1 MKENKKKNPQTLRR
15 LLAYLGVYKGK
26 LALAIFFTLLSVYA
40 QVQSPKYMGKI
51 TTRLF
56 QDVKEGLAL
65 DFDFILKTCLFLVV
79 LYCLQGLF
87 DFICGWIL
95 VDVSQDLIFK
105 LRKEISEKV
114 RHLPISFYD
123 SHSTG
128 DLLSRMTNDVE
139 TLGKNLQQSI
149 SRALSGGLLIIGIL
163 YMMIKTS
170 PTLTVVF
177 IVTLP
182 LSYGSTKFIAK
193 RSQEFFRQKSQGLG
207 TMVGFIEE
215 SFSATDLIKAYGYE
229 EESEKE
235 FIAHNDQLYKVS
247 YKASFMTGI
256 MLPVMTF
263 ISNLGYVAICI
274 VGGLEVLKARLLIGD
289 IQAIIQY
296 VRKIGRPIEE
306 IAEMA
311 NIFQASLAAGERIF
325 DFLDV
330 PEEVECQ
337 EESLD
342 RPIERVDFKDV
353 FFSYDKETPVIQN
366 FSLHVERGQS
376 IAIVGPTGAGKT
388 TLVNLL
394 MRFYDV
400 DQGSISLNGVD
411 IRRVHRDQ
419 LRDFFGMVLQD
430 TWLFKGTI
438 RENIAYGKPQ
448 ATEEEIIQAAKQ
460 AYCHNFIQTLPQ
472 GYDTELNEEASN
484 ISQGQQQL
492 LTIARALLSD
502 PEILILDE
510 ATSSVDTRTERL
522 IQKAMNR
529 LLEGRTNFVIAHRLS
544 TIVGADTILVLQDGD
559 IVEKGDHQSLLA
571 QNGIYKGLYTSQFA
585 QEEKS

>member
-1 MKENKKKNPQTLRR
+1 MKNKKKAGTVKR
-15 LLAYLGVYKGK
+15 LLSYIGAYRGK
-26 LALAIFFTLLSVYA
+26 LSLAIFFTLLSIYA
-40 QVQSPKYMGKI
+40 QIQSPKYMGKI
-51 TTRLF
+51 TSQLF
-56 QDVKEGLAL
+56 KDSKEGLPV
-65 DFDFILKTCLFLVV
+65 DFDFILKICLLLVV

-87 DFICGWIL
+87 DFICGRIL
-95 VDVSQDLIFK
+95 VDVSQDLIYR

-123 SHSTG
+123 QHSTG

-149 SRALSGGLLIIGIL
+149 SRALSGGLLILGIL

-170 PTLTVVF
+170 PVLTLVF

-182 LSYGSTKFIAK
+182 LSYFSTKTIA
-193 RSQEFFRQKSQGLG
+193 QKSQVFFREKSKGLG
-207 TMVGFIEE
+207 KMVGFIEE
-215 SFSATDLIKAYGYE
+215 SFSATDLIKAYNYE

-235 FIAHNDQLYKVS
+235 FLTYNDHLFQVS

-256 MLPVMTF
+256 LLPVMTF

-274 VGGLEVLKARLLIGD
+274 VGGLEVLKQRLFIGD

-306 IAEMA
+306 LAEMA
-311 NIFQASLAAGERIF
+311 NIFQASIAAGDRIF
-325 DFLDV
+325 AFLDV
-330 PEEVECQ
+330 EEEVER
-337 EESLD
+337 EEKEIH
-342 RPIERVDFKDV
+342 RPIESVEFKKV
-353 FFSYDKETPVIQN
+353 SFSYDKKTPIIKD
-366 FSLHVERGQS
+366 FSLQVNKGES

-400 DQGSISLNGVD
+400 DQGGIYLNGVD
-411 IRRVHRDQ
+411 
-419 LRDFFGMVLQD
+419 LRQMSREKLRSFFGMVLQE

-438 RENIAYGKPQ
+438 RDNIAYGKPDASQ
-448 ATEEEIIQAAKQ
+448 EEIIQAAKD
-460 AYCHNFIQTLPQ
+460 AYCHQFIETLPQ

-522 IQKAMNR
+522 IQKAMNN

-544 TIVGADTILVLQDGD
+544 TIVGADTILVLKDGD
-559 IVEKGDHQSLLA
+559 IVEKGSHDSLLV
-571 QNGIYKGLYTSQFA
+571 QDGFYKELYESQFS
-585 QEEKS
+585 EE

>member
-1 MKENKKKNPQTLRR
+1 MKNKKKAGTVKR
-15 LLAYLGVYKGK
+15 LLFYIGAYRGK
-26 LALAIFFTLLSVYA
+26 LSLAIFFTLLSIYA
-40 QVQSPKYMGKI
+40 QIQSPKYMGKI
-51 TTRLF
+51 TSQLF
-56 QDVKEGLAL
+56 KDSKEGLPV
-65 DFDFILKTCLFLVV
+65 DFDFILKICLLLVV

-87 DFICGWIL
+87 DFICGRIL
-95 VDVSQDLIFK
+95 VDVSQDLIYR

-123 SHSTG
+123 QHSTG

-149 SRALSGGLLIIGIL
+149 SRALSGGLLILGIL

-170 PTLTVVF
+170 PVLTLVF

-182 LSYGSTKFIAK
+182 LSYFSTKTIA
-193 RSQEFFRQKSQGLG
+193 QKSQVFFREKSKGLG
-207 TMVGFIEE
+207 KMVGFIEE
-215 SFSATDLIKAYGYE
+215 SFSATDLIKAYNYE

-235 FIAHNDQLYKVS
+235 FLTYNDHLFQVS

-256 MLPVMTF
+256 LLPVMTF

-274 VGGLEVLKARLLIGD
+274 VGGLEVLKQRLFIGD

-306 IAEMA
+306 LAEMA
-311 NIFQASLAAGERIF
+311 NIFQASIAAGDRIF
-325 DFLDV
+325 AFLDV
-330 PEEVECQ
+330 EEEVER
-337 EESLD
+337 EEKEIH
-342 RPIERVDFKDV
+342 RPIESVEFKKV
-353 FFSYDKETPVIQN
+353 SFSYDKKTPIIKD
-366 FSLHVERGQS
+366 FSLQVNKGES

-388 TLVNLL
+388 TFVNLL

-400 DQGSISLNGVD
+400 DQGGIYLNGVD
-411 IRRVHRDQ
+411 
-419 LRDFFGMVLQD
+419 LRQMSREKLRSFFGMVLQE

-438 RENIAYGKPQ
+438 RDNIAYGKPDASQ
-448 ATEEEIIQAAKQ
+448 EEIIQTAKD
-460 AYCHNFIQTLPQ
+460 AYCHQFIETLPQ

-522 IQKAMNR
+522 IQKAMNN

-544 TIVGADTILVLQDGD
+544 TIVGADTILVLKDGD
-559 IVEKGDHQSLLA
+559 IVEKGSHDSLLA
-571 QNGIYKGLYTSQFA
+571 QNGFYKELYESQFS
-585 QEEKS
+585 EE

>member
-1 MKENKKKNPQTLRR
+1 MKNKKKAGTVKR
-15 LLAYLGVYKGK
+15 LLSYIGAYRGK
-26 LALAIFFTLLSVYA
+26 LSLAILFTLLSIYA
-40 QVQSPKYMGKI
+40 QIQSPKYMGKI
-51 TTRLF
+51 TSQLF
-56 QDVKEGLAL
+56 KDSKEGLPV
-65 DFDFILKTCLFLVV
+65 DFDFILKICLLLVA

-87 DFICGWIL
+87 DFICGRIL
-95 VDVSQDLIFK
+95 VDVSQDLIYR

-123 SHSTG
+123 QHSTG

-149 SRALSGGLLIIGIL
+149 SRALSGGLLILGIL

-170 PTLTVVF
+170 PVLTLVF

-182 LSYGSTKFIAK
+182 LSYFSTKTIT
-193 RSQEFFRQKSQGLG
+193 QKSQVFFREKSKGLG
-207 TMVGFIEE
+207 KMVGFIEE
-215 SFSATDLIKAYGYE
+215 SFSATDLIKAYNYE
-229 EESEKE
+229 EKSEKE
-235 FIAHNDQLYKVS
+235 FLTYNDHLFQVS

-256 MLPVMTF
+256 LLPVMTF

-274 VGGLEVLKARLLIGD
+274 VGGLEVLKQRLFIGD

-306 IAEMA
+306 LAEMA
-311 NIFQASLAAGERIF
+311 NIFQASIAAGDRIF
-325 DFLDV
+325 AFLDV
-330 PEEVECQ
+330 EEEVER
-337 EESLD
+337 EEKEIH
-342 RPIERVDFKDV
+342 RPIKSVEFKKV
-353 FFSYDKETPVIQN
+353 SFSYDKKTPVIKE
-366 FSLHVERGQS
+366 FSLQVNKGES

-400 DQGSISLNGVD
+400 DQGGIYLNGVD
-411 IRRVHRDQ
+411 
-419 LRDFFGMVLQD
+419 LRQMSREKLRSFFGMVLQE

-438 RENIAYGKPQ
+438 RDNIAYGKPDASQ
-448 ATEEEIIQAAKQ
+448 EEIIQAAKD
-460 AYCHNFIQTLPQ
+460 AYCHQFIETLPQ

-522 IQKAMNR
+522 IQKAMNN

-544 TIVGADTILVLQDGD
+544 TIVGADTILVLKDGD
-559 IVEKGDHQSLLA
+559 IVEKGSHDSLLA
-571 QNGIYKGLYTSQFA
+571 QDGFYKELYESQFS
-585 QEEKS
+585 EE

>member
-1 MKENKKKNPQTLRR
+1 MKNKKKAGTVKR
-15 LLAYLGVYKGK
+15 LLSYIGAYRGK
-26 LALAIFFTLLSVYA
+26 LSLAIFFTLLSIYA
-40 QVQSPKYMGKI
+40 QIQSPKYMGKI
-51 TTRLF
+51 TSQLF
-56 QDVKEGLAL
+56 KDSKEGLPV
-65 DFDFILKTCLFLVV
+65 DFDFILKICLLLVV

-87 DFICGWIL
+87 DFICGRIL
-95 VDVSQDLIFK
+95 VDVSQDLIYR

-123 SHSTG
+123 QHSTG

-149 SRALSGGLLIIGIL
+149 SRALSGGLLILGIL

-170 PTLTVVF
+170 PVLTLVF

-182 LSYGSTKFIAK
+182 LSYFSTKTIA
-193 RSQEFFRQKSQGLG
+193 QKSQVFFREKSKGLG
-207 TMVGFIEE
+207 KMVGFIEE
-215 SFSATDLIKAYGYE
+215 SFSATDLIKAYNYE

-235 FIAHNDQLYKVS
+235 FLTYNDHLFQVS

-256 MLPVMTF
+256 LLPVMTF

-274 VGGLEVLKARLLIGD
+274 VGGLEVLKQRLFIGD

-306 IAEMA
+306 LAEMA
-311 NIFQASLAAGERIF
+311 NIFQASIAAGDRIF
-325 DFLDV
+325 AFLDV
-330 PEEVECQ
+330 EEEVER
-337 EESLD
+337 EEKEIH
-342 RPIERVDFKDV
+342 RPIESVEFKKV
-353 FFSYDKETPVIQN
+353 SFSYDKKTPIIKD
-366 FSLHVERGQS
+366 FSLQVNKGES

-400 DQGSISLNGVD
+400 DQGGIYLNGVD
-411 IRRVHRDQ
+411 
-419 LRDFFGMVLQD
+419 LRQMSREKLRSFFGMVLQE

-438 RENIAYGKPQ
+438 RDNIAYGKPDASQ
-448 ATEEEIIQAAKQ
+448 EEIIQAAKD
-460 AYCHNFIQTLPQ
+460 AYCHQFIETLPQ

-522 IQKAMNR
+522 IQKAMNN

-544 TIVGADTILVLQDGD
+544 TIVGADTILVLKDGD
-559 IVEKGDHQSLLA
+559 IVEKGSHESLLA
-571 QNGIYKGLYTSQFA
+571 QDGFYKELYESQFS
-585 QEEKS
+585 EE